1 MKTQFTQFTPEA
13 MLALG
18 NHIAASFQNCAASIK
33 SCNEFTEGV
42 RAETAAMLGKLQE
55 ERRERAA
62 DEADARKVFASELR
76 SAVRALLDRAEL
88 TRESLASDIHKASD
102 AFQKSRPRQPVARP
116 SARPVARPA
125 ARPKGPAARNGHARK
140 H

>member
-1 MKTQFTQFTPEA
+1 MKTQFTSFTPEA
-13 MLALG
+13 MMALG
-18 NHIAASFQNCAASIK
+18 NEIAASFQNCAASIK

-42 RAETAAMLGKLQE
+42 RAETAAMLGKLQA

-62 DEADARKVFASELR
+62 EEADARKVFASELR

-88 TRESLASDIHKASD
+88 TRETLASDIHAASD
-102 AFQKSRPRQPVARP
+102 AFNKARPRP
-116 SARPVARPA
+116 
-125 ARPKGPAARNGHARK
+125 GPAASRTRPAPARRSSHSRK

>member
-62 DEADARKVFASELR
+62 EEADARKVFASELR

-102 AFQKSRPRQPVARP
+102 AFQKSRPRHPVARP
-116 SARPVARPA
+116 AARPA

>member
-1 MKTQFTQFTPEA
+1 MKTQFTGFTPEA

-18 NHIAASFQNCAASIK
+18 NEIAASFQNCAASIK
-33 SCNEFTEGV
+33 SCNEFTEGI

-88 TRESLASDIHKASD
+88 TRETLASDIHAASD
-102 AFQKSRPRQPVARP
+102 AFNKSRPRQAPTGVRSHPAPVQARRT
-116 SARPVARPA
+116 ARS
-125 ARPKGPAARNGHARK
+125 RK

>member
-13 MLALG
+13 MMALG
-18 NHIAASFQNCAASIK
+18 NQIAASFQNCAASIK

-42 RAETAAMLGKLQE
+42 RAETVAMLGRLQE

-88 TRESLASDIHKASD
+88 TRETLSSDIHAASE
-102 AFQKSRPRQPVARP
+102 AFQKTRPRQAPAGTRPRAVQARR
-116 SARPVARPA
+116 SA
-125 ARPKGPAARNGHARK
+125 HARK
-140 H
+140 R

>member
-13 MLALG
+13 MMALG
-18 NHIAASFQNCAASIK
+18 NQIAASFQNCAASIR

-42 RAETAAMLGKLQE
+42 RADTAAMLVRLQE

-62 DEADARKVFASELR
+62 DEADARKVFTSELR

-88 TRESLASDIHKASD
+88 TRETLSSDIHAASE
-102 AFQKSRPRQPVARP
+102 AFRKTRPRQAPAGSRPRAVQARRT
-116 SARPVARPA
+116 A
-125 ARPKGPAARNGHARK
+125 HARK